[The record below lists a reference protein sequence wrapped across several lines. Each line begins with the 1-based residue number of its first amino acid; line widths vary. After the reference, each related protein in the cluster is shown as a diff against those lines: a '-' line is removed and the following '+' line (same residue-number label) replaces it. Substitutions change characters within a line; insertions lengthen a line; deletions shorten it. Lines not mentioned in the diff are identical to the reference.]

1 MRRLFLHE
9 LPAND
14 DDGTDDYFPSV
25 RSFQR
30 ECVRGKSSCDW
41 QTNIHTKGDRKS
53 CTRVEASPLDA
64 VIRAL
69 ETKELHTRT
78 HFYRQY
84 KRHWRHIRTYTRARA
99 NTHTHTH
106 THACAYMKRER
117 TSEWRTSEC
126 CTNDNR
132 HATHVHT
139 RKAFFETHLILT
151 KRIVLNHLESR
162 TKLVDGPQSVRGCKY
177 GLTSIE

>member
-1 MRRLFLHE
+1 MRSRQE
-9 LPAND
+9 LLWLTNQY
-14 DDGTDDYFPSV
+14 TYER
-25 RSFQR
+25 RSQI
-30 ECVRGKSSCDW
+30 VHSRGSIAVGCRDPCIRDKRITHAYTLLSTVQDTLATHSH
-41 QTNIHTKGDRKS
+41 IYA
-53 CTRVEASPLDA
+53 CTC
-64 VIRAL
+64 
-69 ETKELHTRT
+69 K
-78 HFYRQY
+78 Y
-84 KRHWRHIRTYTRARA
+84 TY
-99 NTHTHTH
+99 TH
-106 THACAYMKRER
+106 THACAYTKRER

-139 RKAFFETHLILT
+139 RKAFFETYLILT